1 MTPDQLKR
9 LKFKKT
15 APAIFNNLS
24 YKLVSLF
31 IAFVLWISILG
42 RRDFVTTQEVEVK
55 FISAP
60 GYSVLSQSNDRVKIK
75 ISGQQPLMKKYK
87 DKIQVINVD
96 VTDKEPGVYDMDI
109 RANRF
114 DLPQGLRI
122 LNIRPNEIKYEI
134 IKK

>member
-1 MTPDQLKR
+1 MNTDLMKKN
-9 LKFKKT
+9 KFKKT
-15 APAIFNNLS
+15 RAIFDNLS

-42 RRDFVTTQEVEVK
+42 RRDFVATQEVEVN

-60 GYSVLSQSNDRVKIK
+60 GYSILSQSTDRVKIK

-87 DKIQVINVD
+87 DKIQIINVD
-96 VTDKEPGVYDMDI
+96 VTDKMQGIYDMDI
-109 RANRF
+109 MTSHF

-122 LNIRPNEIKYEI
+122 LNIRPNAIKFEI
-134 IKK
+134 IKNE